1 MDVQPERLV
10 ASDRKEASRNDA
22 PDDTLVAD
30 AAVYRDQAAFG
41 ELVRRHQGRVRG
53 YLVKVAGNAALA
65 DDLSQET
72 FIRAWDKL
80 SSYRGSGNFSGW
92 LMKIAHNQFLQ
103 SLRKRAR
110 DRRLAESLEQE
121 ADTAELPSVL
131 GGAPDAGVSDL
142 PRFLAVLSEEERSV
156 IVLSYACGYSHAEI
170 VEVTGLPLGTV
181 KSHIKRGRARVREQF
196 AIGEGGHE

>member
-1 MDVQPERLV
+1 
-10 ASDRKEASRNDA
+10 
-22 PDDTLVAD
+22 
-30 AAVYRDQAAFG
+30 
-41 ELVRRHQGRVRG
+41 
-53 YLVKVAGNAALA
+53 
-65 DDLSQET
+65 
-72 FIRAWDKL
+72 
-80 SSYRGSGNFSGW
+80 
-92 LMKIAHNQFLQ
+92 MKIAHNQFLQ
-103 SLRKRAR
+103 SLRRRAR

-121 ADTAELPSVL
+121 ADPVELPSVL

-156 IVLSYACGYSHAEI
+156 IVLSYACGCSHAEI

>member
-1 MDVQPERLV
+1 MDVQRERLV

-30 AAVYRDQAAFG
+30 AVVYRDQAAFG
-41 ELVRRHQGRVRG
+41 ELVRRYQGRVRG

-72 FIRAWDKL
+72 FIRAWTKL
-80 SSYRGSGNFSGW
+80 SSYRGTGNFSGW

-103 SLRKRAR
+103 SLRKGAR

-121 ADTAELPSVL
+121 ADTTELPSVL

-156 IVLSYACGYSHAEI
+156 IVLSYACGCSHAEI

-181 KSHIKRGRARVREQF
+181 KSHIQRGRARVREQF
-196 AIGEGGHE
+196 AIGEGDHE